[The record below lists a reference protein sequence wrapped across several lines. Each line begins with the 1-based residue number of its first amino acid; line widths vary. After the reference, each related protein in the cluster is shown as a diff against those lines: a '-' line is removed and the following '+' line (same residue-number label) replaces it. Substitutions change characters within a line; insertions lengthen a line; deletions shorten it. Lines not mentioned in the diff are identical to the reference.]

1 LGLGWFSITHD
12 FATSPLNSGSSALY
26 NLIPSGARLT
36 NCTIVPSSITGGG
49 GATLRV
55 GLETDDVSYG
65 LAATAVGSVTNTVVN
80 TVSNAATANRGLQ

>member
-1 LGLGWFSITHD
+1 
-12 FATSPLNSGSSALY
+12 LY

-80 TVSNAATANRGLQ
+80 TVSNAATANRGLQLTAGVANITGGSVTVKVEFLT